1 MDTRPDGRPPA
12 VTKVVRHSTRTRQR
26 WARAAVLAVE
36 LALIV
41 LTFWFNEVEMSI
53 GDDAPPPVDP
63 NGVTADES
71 AVLAL
76 ALWNLLAFG
85 YVVVGA
91 VVVRRAETTTS
102 LVATGRVRRTIDVLF
117 SVAAG
122 LTGLG
127 TGTVI
132 AARDLDPDV
141 ESALRALGVTTVLL
155 SWMLMHAGF
164 ARRYRRLTAVHGG
177 LRFPVPDGYADVGPD
192 APPRPVADFYYYAFT
207 LGTAFGATDVQVTT
221 SRMRWNSMMHS
232 IIAFFFNAAV
242 VAFAIN
248 VLAGSE

>member
-12 VTKVVRHSTRTRQR
+12 ATNTGRSPARTRQG

-36 LALIV
+36 LALIA
-41 LTFWFNEVEMSI
+41 LTFWFNEVEIHI
-53 GDDAPPPVDP
+53 GDAPPPVDP
-63 NGVTADES
+63 DEVTADQS

-76 ALWNLLAFG
+76 ALWNLLAFV

-91 VVVRRAETTTS
+91 VVVRRAETATS
-102 LVATGRVRRTIDVLF
+102 LVATGRIRRTIDVLF

-132 AARDLDPDV
+132 AAQDLDPDV
-141 ESALRALGVTTVLL
+141 ESALRALGVTTVVL

-177 LRFPVPDGYADVGPD
+177 LRFPVPSGYADAGPD

-207 LGTAFGATDVQVTT
+207 LATTFGATDVQVTT
-221 SRMRWNSMMHS
+221 SRMRWNSLVHS

-248 VLAGSE
+248 VLAGND